1 MIRDK
6 KIQPKCPGFANTT
19 MRLTDWWTKANPEH
33 KGLVFSRLNDW
44 NGLHKEN
51 INATRTVQ
59 QIKANIKEIENTR
72 KRIVDEDV
80 EEFDKKTSG
89 MKYDAVLAIQEF
101 LCSVQSEEST
111 PESPSGS
118 TPEGD
123 DPLGSFSMHR
133 SSSDHMNI
141 SLHQLQIESE
151 HDNSE
156 TIESWEN
163 LHQNLVELNTM
174 IHEFS
179 SAVQSQQESIDRIE
193 DNIEKAHENVRSGV
207 TNLSK
212 ASKYKAAAFPVAGAL
227 IGTVIGGPVGFLAGL
242 KIGSVAAIG
251 GGAAGFLGGR
261 FYKKRQ
267 DKVVEAEMKNLS
279 AKRSNSMSDI
289 PEKVNV
295 GLSSSSWLPWKS

>member
-1 MIRDK
+1 MLC
-6 KIQPKCPGFANTT
+6 KCDIYG
-19 MRLTDWWTKANPEH
+19 LTESIPRYDQGQGNPTR
-33 KGLVFSRLNDW
+33 VSRFSRLNDW

-212 ASKYKAAAFPVAGAL
+212 VKLCLSICCMCCRIMRDRGL
-227 IGTVIGGPVGFLAGL
+227 I
-242 KIGSVAAIG
+242 
-251 GGAAGFLGGR
+251 
-261 FYKKRQ
+261 FY
-267 DKVVEAEMKNLS
+267 LYTS
-279 AKRSNSMSDI
+279 
-289 PEKVNV
+289 
-295 GLSSSSWLPWKS
+295 LPGV